1 MVYGR
6 NISDNKEKML
16 RDLLKS
22 CRQQLN
28 PKQKLRKIED
38 LKADEIEVIKN
49 RYNGE
54 YLPEGWYFDG
64 RQYMNF
70 DGDIVYDH
78 PNIKMLLEAYLDEQN
93 EKIGDYNRRVDK
105 EWKED
110 LTKFE

>member
-105 EWKED
+105 EWK
-110 LTKFE
+110 